1 MDDVVANKEAPTGN
15 ICEYNFYI
23 FVLLIVPNA
32 HLLLI
37 NPNFLA
43 LFAPVN
49 SNPSPTVADRC
60 APVNSPSLLQMVA
73 PPIYRRCATFPRG
86 RCAILTR
93 LIYLLILFTIA
104 ANVPNFVRT
113 ASLSNFQST
122 FSFKNLPSADF
133 LVFQLQFAIQS
144 QKRRCLFFLS
154 TPIYLIIITYDPAQI
169 QKPRKFTPTKV
180 LHISKEKKTKN

>member
-144 QKRRCLFFLS
+144 QKRRCLLPIPLFNPNLS
-154 TPIYLIIITYDPAQI
+154 YYYYLRSGTDPKTPEIYANKSPPYF
-169 QKPRKFTPTKV
+169 KRK
-180 LHISKEKKTKN
+180 KN